1 MAWAFDG
8 CDHPGIGQ
16 ELSERIED
24 WVALVLYAKP
34 PDGLD
39 QFDHSAHAAEGRAL
53 ARALKREAGERIHV
67 EFEELVEIRM
77 DGTERDRHQELMGR
91 EP

>member
-1 MAWAFDG
+1 MRAV
-8 CDHPGIGQ
+8 
-16 ELSERIED
+16 ELWDSAMER
-24 WVALVLYAKP
+24 
-34 PDGLD
+34 
-39 QFDHSAHAAEGRAL
+39 GREV
-53 ARALKREAGERIHV
+53 RRETGERIHV